1 MFNLVRR
8 CIWVY
13 LPVEAI
19 MNRIWNYLGAWF
31 SWLLSS
37 RVVSVMAILQQLS
50 GAESF

>member
-19 MNRIWNYLGAWF
+19 MNRIWNYLGGLVFLACF
-31 SWLLSS
+31 PPGL
-37 RVVSVMAILQQLS
+37 
-50 GAESF
+50 